1 MKALA
6 ILAVTAAAVVGAAP
20 ATTQAAAGGG
30 ASCDRAC
37 LYGYMDKYL
46 AALRAKNPKGLP
58 LAANVFNTEN
68 NVAMK
73 VGDGMWNTLSSLD
86 KYDLRLADP
95 KTGGVG
101 FYGAVDEAGTLSPFG
116 VRLKIVNGKITEI
129 ETVVSRPQDAGV
141 PFVNGHLT
149 PKAEF
154 AEPPGPHQDR
164 AKLISVADGYFSTLQ
179 RNDGTLH
186 TEFADTCNR
195 SENGMQTTNNAAAK
209 AKYPN
214 MWMGCAQQFK
224 LGIYRYDD
232 ELRARRYPLVD
243 EERGMVMATGFIDH
257 SGRIGT
263 YKLTDGSTQTS
274 SYRRPHSFYLLET
287 FKIKA
292 GKIARIEAVFTT
304 VPYKMPYPA
313 GK

>member
-6 ILAVTAAAVVGAAP
+6 ILGVAAAAAVGAAP
-20 ATTQAAAGGG
+20 MTAQSAASG

-37 LYGYMDKYL
+37 LYGFLDKYL
-46 AALRAKNPKGLP
+46 AALKAKNPKGLP
-58 LAANVFNTEN
+58 LAANVYNTEN
-68 NVAMK
+68 NVVMK
-73 VGDGMWNTLSSLD
+73 VGDGMWGTLSSLSA
-86 KYDLRLADP
+86 YDLRLADP
-95 KTGGVG
+95 STGGVG

-116 VRLKIVNGKITEI
+116 IRLKVVGGKITEI
-129 ETVVSRPQDAGV
+129 ETAVSRPQDAGV
-141 PFVNGHLT
+141 PFVNGKLT
-149 PKAEF
+149 AKPEF
-154 AEPPGPHQDR
+154 AEPPGPKQDR
-164 AKLISVADGYFSTLQ
+164 AKLIAVADGYFSTLQ

-195 SENGMQTTNNAAAK
+195 SENGMQTTNNPGAK

-214 MWMGCAQQFK
+214 MAMGCAQQFK

-257 SGRIGT
+257 SGRIGE
-263 YKLTDGSTQTS
+263 YKLTDGTKAVS

>member
-6 ILAVTAAAVVGAAP
+6 ILAVAAAAVVGAAP
-20 ATTQAAAGGG
+20 LPAKAAA
-30 ASCDRAC
+30 ASCDRQC
-37 LYGYMDKYL
+37 LYGFLDKYL
-46 AALRAKNPKGLP
+46 VALKAKNPKGLP
-58 LAANVFNTEN
+58 LAANVFNSEN
-68 NVAMK
+68 NVALK
-73 VGDGMWNTLSSLD
+73 VGDGMWGTLSSLSN
-86 KYDLRLADP
+86 YDLRLADP
-95 KTGGVG
+95 TTGGVG

-116 VRLKIVNGKITEI
+116 VRLKVAGGKITEI
-129 ETVVSRPQDAGV
+129 ETVVARPQDAGV
-141 PFVNGHLT
+141 PFVNGKLT
-149 PKAEF
+149 VKPEF
-154 AEPPGPHQDR
+154 AEIIPPGQRDSR
-164 AKLISVADGYFSTLQ
+164 AKLIAVADGYFNTLQ

-195 SENGMQTTNNAAAK
+195 SENGMQTTNNPGAK

-214 MWMGCAQQFK
+214 MALGCAQQFK

-257 SGRIGT
+257 SGRIGE
-263 YKLTDGSTQTS
+263 YKLTDGTKAVS
-274 SYRRPHSFYLLET
+274 SYRRPHTLYLLEA

-304 VPYKMPYPA
+304 VPYKMPYPS
-313 GK
+313 K